1 MTVGQLILVALAVG
15 AFGLA
20 LRRGVPTA
28 KRALRETGD
37 TLLRVLPLLV
47 AALPMAA
54 FLAELIPPDIAAGWL
69 GPESGL
75 TGIVVA
81 SLAGGFIPGGPFV
94 SFPLVLTFIK
104 AGAGGPQM
112 VALITGWAILG
123 FHRVIAWEWPVLGAR
138 FVVIRLLAAFLLPV
152 LAGLLAQVLLPFF
165 PQALLRGG

>member
-1 MTVGQLILVALAVG
+1 MTFGQAILWVLALG

-28 KRALRETGD
+28 QRALRETKD
-37 TLLRVLPLLV
+37 TILRVLPLLL

-54 FLAELIPPDIAAGWL
+54 FLAELIPADVAAGWL

-75 TGIVVA
+75 AGIAIA
-81 SLAGGFIPGGPFV
+81 SFAGGFIPGGPFV

-138 FVVIRLLAAFLLPV
+138 FILIRLLASGLLPI
-152 LAGLLAQVLLPFF
+152 LAGLLAQWLLPFF
-165 PQALLRGG
+165 PHALVRP

>member
-1 MTVGQLILVALAVG
+1 MTAGQLILLALALG

-28 KRALRETGD
+28 KRALHETGD
-37 TLLRVLPLLV
+37 TILRVLPLLV

-123 FHRVIAWEWPVLGAR
+123 FHRVIAWELPVLGGR
-138 FVVIRLLAAFLLPV
+138 FVVIRLASAFLLPV

-165 PQALLRGG
+165 PHALVRP

>member
-1 MTVGQLILVALAVG
+1 MSIGQAILLVLALG

-28 KRALRETGD
+28 QRALRETGQ
-37 TLLRVLPLLV
+37 TIIRVLPLLV

-54 FLAELIPPDIAAGWL
+54 FLAELIPADLAAGWL

-75 TGIVVA
+75 AGIAVA
-81 SLAGGFIPGGPFV
+81 AFAGGFIPGGPFV

-123 FHRVIAWEWPVLGAR
+123 FHRVIAWEWPVLGGR
-138 FVVIRLLAAFLLPV
+138 FILIRLLASGLLPILAGV
-152 LAGLLAQVLLPFF
+152 LAQWLLPLF
-165 PQALLRGG
+165 PHALVRP

>member
-1 MTVGQLILVALAVG
+1 MTIGQGILWLLALA

-28 KRALRETGD
+28 QRALRETGQ
-37 TLLRVLPLLV
+37 TILRVLPLLL

-54 FLAELIPPDIAAGWL
+54 FLAELVPPDLAAGWL
-69 GPESGL
+69 GPDSGL
-75 TGIVVA
+75 AGIAIA

-94 SFPLVLTFIK
+94 SFPLALTFIK

-123 FHRVIAWEWPVLGAR
+123 FHRVIAWEWPVLGGR
-138 FVVIRLLAAFLLPV
+138 FILIRLLASGLLPILAGV
-152 LAGLLAQVLLPFF
+152 LAQWLLPFF
-165 PQALLRGG
+165 PHALARP

>member
-1 MTVGQLILVALAVG
+1 VTFGQGMLLVLALG

-28 KRALRETGD
+28 QRALRETGQ
-37 TLLRVLPLLV
+37 TILRVLPLLL

-54 FLAELIPPDIAAGWL
+54 FLAELIPADLAAGWL
-69 GPESGL
+69 GPDSGL
-75 TGIVVA
+75 AGIA
-81 SLAGGFIPGGPFV
+81 IAAFAGGFIPGGPFV

-123 FHRVIAWEWPVLGAR
+123 FHRVIAWEWPVLGGR
-138 FVVIRLLAAFLLPV
+138 FILIRLLASGLLPILAGV
-152 LAGLLAQVLLPFF
+152 LAQWLLPLF
-165 PQALLRGG
+165 PHALARP

>member
-1 MTVGQLILVALAVG
+1 MSIGQAILLVLALG
-15 AFGLA
+15 AFGLT

-28 KRALRETGD
+28 QRALRETGE
-37 TLLRVLPLLV
+37 TILRVLPLLL

-54 FLAELIPPDIAAGWL
+54 FLAELIPADLAAGWL

-75 TGIVVA
+75 AGIA
-81 SLAGGFIPGGPFV
+81 IAAFAGGFIPGGPFV

-123 FHRVIAWEWPVLGAR
+123 FHRVIAWEWPVLGGR
-138 FVVIRLLAAFLLPV
+138 FILIRLLASGLLPILAGV
-152 LAGLLAQVLLPFF
+152 LAQWLLPLF
-165 PQALLRGG
+165 PHALVRP

>member
-1 MTVGQLILVALAVG
+1 MTFGQAILWVLALG

-28 KRALRETGD
+28 QRALRETKD
-37 TLLRVLPLLV
+37 TILRVLPLLL

-54 FLAELIPPDIAAGWL
+54 FLAELIPADVAAGWL

-75 TGIVVA
+75 AGIAIA
-81 SLAGGFIPGGPFV
+81 SFAGGFIPGGPFV

-138 FVVIRLLAAFLLPV
+138 FILIRLLASGLLPI
-152 LAGLLAQVLLPFF
+152 LAGLLAQWLLPFF
-165 PQALLRGG
+165 PHALVRT

>member
-1 MTVGQLILVALAVG
+1 MTPGQLLLLAAALI

-28 KRALRETGD
+28 QRALRETGQ
-37 TLLRVLPLLV
+37 TIFRVLPLLV
-47 AALPMAA
+47 VALPMAA

-75 TGIVVA
+75 AGIAIA

-94 SFPLVLTFIK
+94 SFPLVLTFLK

-123 FHRVIAWEWPVLGAR
+123 FHRVIAWEWPVLGPR
-138 FVVIRLLAAFLLPV
+138 FIVIRLAASFALPV
-152 LAGLLAQVLLPFF
+152 LAGLLAALLLPFF
-165 PQALLRGG
+165 PHALPRP

>member
-1 MTVGQLILVALAVG
+1 MTAGQVLLFVVALA

-20 LRRGVPTA
+20 ARRGMPTA
-28 KRALRETGD
+28 QRALREAGQNVV
-37 TLLRVLPLLV
+37 RVLPLLLV
-47 AALPMAA
+47 AMPMAA
-54 FLAELIPPDIAAGWL
+54 FLAELIPPDIASAWL

-94 SFPLVLTFIK
+94 SFPLVLTFMK
-104 AGAGGPQM
+104 AGAGPAQM

-138 FVVIRLLAAFLLPV
+138 FVAIQLVSSILLPV
-152 LAGLLAQVLLPFF
+152 LAGVLALALLPLFPQVLPR
-165 PQALLRGG
+165 P

>member
-1 MTVGQLILVALAVG
+1 VTFGQAILLVLAFG

-28 KRALRETGD
+28 QRALRETGQ
-37 TLLRVLPLLV
+37 TILRVLPLLL

-54 FLAELIPPDIAAGWL
+54 FLAELIPADLAAGWL
-69 GPESGL
+69 GPDSGL
-75 TGIVVA
+75 AGIAIA
-81 SLAGGFIPGGPFV
+81 SFAGGFIPGGPFV

-123 FHRVIAWEWPVLGAR
+123 FHRVIAWEWPVLGGR
-138 FVVIRLLAAFLLPV
+138 FILIRLLASGLLPILAGV
-152 LAGLLAQVLLPFF
+152 LAQWLLPLF
-165 PQALLRGG
+165 PHALVKP

>member
-1 MTVGQLILVALAVG
+1 MTFGQGMLLVLALG

-28 KRALRETGD
+28 QRALRETGQ
-37 TLLRVLPLLV
+37 TILRVLPLLL

-54 FLAELIPPDIAAGWL
+54 FLAELIPADLAAGWL
-69 GPESGL
+69 GPDSGL
-75 TGIVVA
+75 AGIA
-81 SLAGGFIPGGPFV
+81 IAAFAGGFIPGGPFV

-123 FHRVIAWEWPVLGAR
+123 FHRVIAWEWPVLGGR
-138 FVVIRLLAAFLLPV
+138 FILIRLLASGLLPILAGV
-152 LAGLLAQVLLPFF
+152 LAQWLLPLF
-165 PQALLRGG
+165 PHALARP